1 MRAAVN
7 SVVSSSSPT
16 GCTEQMQ
23 AASAEALKFETLSR
37 WASTTNAAL
46 EFSSDLDA
54 GPVRPSP
61 TYASP
66 AGAQPTSSSAS
77 ARGENRAALFEP
89 RLADDGALHPTMSSS
104 QRAFSVP
111 APPHDDSGGAEQ
123 AGSGDEAAAKSASDT
138 GHRSPEPLWGGSSRL
153 ASPAHRSQ
161 SQQSS
166 PPPPSWFG
174 ADPTMQGNRLAAT
187 MDMLRQE
194 NERLA
199 IEEASRQLYGSLP
212 TASQYL
218 ETSTAV
224 QKRQPA
230 PAEYVAREQATQ
242 QTSQQIRALDHSEQ
256 QELERLRQRTHE
268 LEMNVQ
274 SSYIQTG
281 TVHAELD
288 KQRRATAAAEERA
301 RALQTKLEKER
312 RAVQRLTSRPIPTAS
327 APAAVASTRSIA
339 IAPTRSSPVPDDVM
353 VAGGDGSPFAAAR
366 EELNALQNT
375 TARFSDSKN
384 ELAKSAARI
393 AELEETIRDRD
404 AELLRKDQLLREKE
418 ELLRRHEELL
428 RDRDRRLAKLASGMR
443 ELTHEAEPQ

>member
-1 MRAAVN
+1 
-7 SVVSSSSPT
+7 
-16 GCTEQMQ
+16 MQ

-37 WASTTNAAL
+37 WASTTDAEL
-46 EFSSDLDA
+46 EFSSEVVNG

-61 TYASP
+61 TEEPKEIRSMSRSG
-66 AGAQPTSSSAS
+66 GA
-77 ARGENRAALFEP
+77 LYEP

-111 APPHDDSGGAEQ
+111 APPQDYSGGAER
-123 AGSGDEAAAKSASDT
+123 AVFGSEVTSKSGSST
-138 GHRSPEPLWGGSSRL
+138 GRRSPDPLWGGPARP

-161 SQQSS
+161 QASL
-166 PPPPSWFG
+166 PPPSWFS
-174 ADPTMQGNRLAAT
+174 ADPTMQGNRLAAQ

-199 IEEASRQLYGSLP
+199 VEQASREPFGSLP
-212 TASQYL
+212 TMSQYL
-218 ETSTAV
+218 ATAAA

-230 PAEYVAREQATQ
+230 PAEYVEREQATQ

-256 QELERLRQRTHE
+256 QELDRLRQRTHQ

-274 SSYIQTG
+274 SSYIQAG

-288 KQRRATAAAEERA
+288 QQRRATAAAEEHA
-301 RALQTKLEKER
+301 RQLQVKLEKER
-312 RAVQRLTSRPIPTAS
+312 RAVQRLTSRPISVAS
-327 APAAVASTRSIA
+327 APTVVAPTRSIA
-339 IAPTRSSPVPDDVM
+339 VPDDPRDVF
-353 VAGGDGSPFAAAR
+353 GDGSPFAAAR
-366 EELNALQNT
+366 EELSTLQNT
-375 TARFSDSKN
+375 TARFSDTEN
-384 ELAKSAARI
+384 ELAKSIGRI
-393 AELEETIRDRD
+393 AELEGTIRDRD

-443 ELTHEAEPQ
+443 QLIHEAEP